1 MFGTRILTYNRE
13 EIENF
18 IKKYPDTK
26 VIFEKCGNFLK
37 DNYLI
42 LANDN
47 EENSPLYQL
56 NLGLRIIVAIKN
68 NIKWEIKEKIMLISE
83 FVETTANEKVLW
95 ELEDEMLND
104 FENIKY
110 EDIILKNYINLVK
123 DYFCK
128 NNY

>member
-1 MFGTRILTYNRE
+1 MFMTRILIYNRE

-42 LANDN
+42 LSNYDN

-56 NLGLRIIVAIKN
+56 ELGLKIIIAIKKN
-68 NIKWEIKEKIMLISE
+68 MEHNR
-83 FVETTANEKVLW
+83 
-95 ELEDEMLND
+95 
-104 FENIKY
+104 
-110 EDIILKNYINLVK
+110 KNYNI
-123 DYFCK
+123 F
-128 NNY
+128 

>member
-26 VIFEKCGNFLK
+26 DVFEKCGNFLK

-47 EENSPLYQL
+47 EKNSPLYQL

-83 FVETTANEKVLW
+83 FVETTANKKVLW
-95 ELEDEMLND
+95 ELEDEMLED
-104 FENIKY
+104 FEDMKY
-110 EDIILKNYINLVK
+110 TDIILKDCVDLVK

-128 NNY
+128 NN

>member
-1 MFGTRILTYNRE
+1 MFMTRILIYNRE

-42 LANDN
+42 LSNYDN

-56 NLGLRIIVAIKN
+56 ELGLKIIIAIKK
-68 NIKWEIKEKIMLISE
+68 NIKWNTIEKITIYSNEIIVDKEVLSELKDGML
-83 FVETTANEKVLW
+83 
-95 ELEDEMLND
+95 DD

-110 EDIILKNYINLVK
+110 EDMILKDYVDLVK
-123 DYFCK
+123 NYFCE
-128 NNY
+128 NN

>member
-26 VIFEKCGNFLK
+26 DIFEKCGNFLK

-47 EENSPLYQL
+47 EDNSPLYQL

-83 FVETTANEKVLW
+83 FVETTPNEKVLW
-95 ELEDEMLND
+95 ELEDKMLDD
-104 FENIKY
+104 FEDIKY
-110 EDIILKNYINLVK
+110 TYIILKDYVDLVK

-128 NNY
+128 NN

>member
-26 VIFEKCGNFLK
+26 DIFEKCGIFLK

-83 FVETTANEKVLW
+83 FVETTANKKVLW
-95 ELEDEMLND
+95 ELKDEMLND

-110 EDIILKNYINLVK
+110 EDIILKDYVDLVK

-128 NNY
+128 NN

>member
-26 VIFEKCGNFLK
+26 DVFEKCGNFLK

-42 LANDN
+42 LANEN
-47 EENSPLYQL
+47 EDNSPLYQL
-56 NLGLRIIVAIKN
+56 ELSFRIIIANKRNIDWKITEEILKN
-68 NIKWEIKEKIMLISE
+68 LKEIIPNKKI
-83 FVETTANEKVLW
+83 LW
-95 ELEDEMLND
+95 GLEDEMFED

-110 EDIILKNYINLVK
+110 TDIILKDYVNLVK

-128 NNY
+128 NK

>member
-1 MFGTRILTYNRE
+1 MFMTRILTYNRE

-42 LANDN
+42 LSNYDN

-56 NLGLRIIVAIKN
+56 ELGLKIIIAIKK
-68 NIKWEIKEKIMLISE
+68 NIKWNTIEKITIYSNEIIVDKEVLSELKDGML
-83 FVETTANEKVLW
+83 
-95 ELEDEMLND
+95 DD

-110 EDIILKNYINLVK
+110 EDIILKDYVDLVK
-123 DYFCK
+123 NYFCE
-128 NNY
+128 NN

>member
-26 VIFEKCGNFLK
+26 DVFEKCGNFLK

-42 LANDN
+42 LSNDN

-56 NLGLRIIVAIKN
+56 ELSLRIIIANKRNIEWKITEEILKN
-68 NIKWEIKEKIMLISE
+68 LKEITPNK
-83 FVETTANEKVLW
+83 KVLW
-95 ELEDEMLND
+95 ELEDEMLED

-110 EDIILKNYINLVK
+110 TDIILKAYVDLVK

-128 NNY
+128 NN

>member
-1 MFGTRILTYNRE
+1 MFMTRILIYNRE

-42 LANDN
+42 LSNYDN

-56 NLGLRIIVAIKN
+56 ELGLKIIIAIKK
-68 NIKWEIKEKIMLISE
+68 NIKWNTIEKITIYSNEIIVDKEVLSELKDGML
-83 FVETTANEKVLW
+83 
-95 ELEDEMLND
+95 DD

-110 EDIILKNYINLVK
+110 KDIILKDYVDLVK
-123 DYFCK
+123 NYFCE
-128 NNY
+128 NN

>member
-47 EENSPLYQL
+47 EENSSLYQL

-83 FVETTANEKVLW
+83 FVETTPNEKVLW
-95 ELEDEMLND
+95 ELEDKMLDD
-104 FENIKY
+104 FEDIKY
-110 EDIILKNYINLVK
+110 TYIILKDYVDLVK

-128 NNY
+128 NN

>member
-26 VIFEKCGNFLK
+26 DVFEKCGNFLK

-42 LANDN
+42 LSNDN

-56 NLGLRIIVAIKN
+56 ELSLRIIIANKRNIEWKITEEILKN
-68 NIKWEIKEKIMLISE
+68 LKEIVPNK
-83 FVETTANEKVLW
+83 KVLW
-95 ELEDEMLND
+95 ELEDEMLED

-110 EDIILKNYINLVK
+110 EDIILKDYVDLVK

-128 NNY
+128 NN

>member
-1 MFGTRILTYNRE
+1 MFGTRILTHNRE

-83 FVETTANEKVLW
+83 FVETTPNKKVLW
-95 ELEDEMLND
+95 ELEDEMLED
-104 FENIKY
+104 FEDIKY
-110 EDIILKNYINLVK
+110 TYIILKDYVDLVK

-128 NNY
+128 NN

>member
-26 VIFEKCGNFLK
+26 DVFEKCGNFLK

-42 LANDN
+42 LSNDN

-56 NLGLRIIVAIKN
+56 ELSFRIIIANKRKIDWKITEEILKN
-68 NIKWEIKEKIMLISE
+68 LKEITPNK
-83 FVETTANEKVLW
+83 KVLW
-95 ELEDEMLND
+95 KLEDEMLED
-104 FENIKY
+104 FEDIKY
-110 EDIILKNYINLVK
+110 TYIILKDYVDLVK

-128 NNY
+128 NN

>member
-1 MFGTRILTYNRE
+1 MFMTRILTYNRE
-13 EIENF
+13 EIKKF

-42 LANDN
+42 LSNYDN

-56 NLGLRIIVAIKN
+56 ELGLKIIIAIKK
-68 NIKWEIKEKIMLISE
+68 NIKWNTIEKITIYS
-83 FVETTANEKVLW
+83 NEIIVDKEVLS
-95 ELEDEMLND
+95 ELEDKMLDD

-110 EDIILKNYINLVK
+110 EDIILKDYFDLVK

-128 NNY
+128 NN